1 MCGPN
6 NVSMKSKKIPCVATC
21 RPRVSHVSCVVFQA
35 IDLHTEEEAKHKV
48 MRLLFTAV
56 FYGFTNDFIKRN
68 IASLNTPSFLWAAAK
83 CVRKFSLFN
92 LLKPL
97 QALTAERR
105 PFLNLLEKCIGSVGV
120 SQYIDLSK
128 RESQTPLY
136 VLHRLLDHGVAKDLN
151 VHVQCPVMLA
161 WLLYGRGSQFI
172 NPELKNLMQSKKAS
186 CRSQTSAS
194 ADGAGSSPGL
204 ETRTSGD
211 QDDQVTPC
219 KRSKLDS
226 VSVEEEES
234 GNADFSVEPQVLCQ
248 RFTPCDGTSAGACPW
263 GQIECLEISQC
274 GSDCLRVLTAALP
287 TFFCLRSLTLHSF
300 CKFGKCVFVRVF

>member
-6 NVSMKSKKIPCVATC
+6 NVSLKKSHVWRSVGPQ
-21 RPRVSHVSCVVFQA
+21 VSHVSCVTLQA

-48 MRLLFTAV
+48 MKQLFTAV
-56 FYGFTNDFIKRN
+56 FYGFTNNFIKQN
-68 IASLNTPSFLWAAAK
+68 ITSSDTPSFLWAAAK

-97 QALTAERR
+97 QALTAEQR
-105 PFLNLLEKCIGSVGV
+105 PFLNLLESCIRSVGV

-136 VLHRLLDHGVAKDLN
+136 VLHRLLDHGVAKGLD
-151 VHVQCPVMLA
+151 VHVQCPIMLA
-161 WLLYGRGSQFI
+161 WLLHGRGSQFV
-172 NPELKNLMQSKKAS
+172 NPELKNLMPSKKTS
-186 CRSQTSAS
+186 CSSQTSAS
-194 ADGAGSSPGL
+194 AAETRT

-211 QDDQVTPC
+211 QEDQVTPC

-226 VSVEEEES
+226 VEEC
-234 GNADFSVEPQVLCQ
+234 GNFTVEPQALCQ
-248 RFTPCDGTSAGACPW
+248 MFSPRDGTSAGSCPW
-263 GQIECLEISQC
+263 GRIERLEISQC

-300 CKFGKCVFVRVF
+300 CKFDHVYAKLNVFWGFKGMNL